1 MEVVI
6 PLYYLKKLVNLEF
19 KNYIS
24 TSCVIEDNTVFLSGE
39 NSFILDDANFSEFS
53 KAVYK
58 KFEIEYPKFFKM
70 DNLSK
75 LAFLSAELL
84 LKEVVQSN
92 EQENDIAVVFANRS
106 SSLDTD
112 VKYQESIASKDN
124 YFPSPAV
131 FVYTLPNICIGEISI
146 KNNLKSENA
155 FFVFEDF
162 PAEFMLH
169 YANNLLESEKAEKV
183 LCGWTELYQENYR
196 AVVYLVEKKPVNA
209 TSQEHNIESIKQL
222 YTNTL
227 WTL

>member
-1 MEVVI
+1 M
-6 PLYYLKKLVNLEF
+6 EF
-19 KNYIS
+19 KSYIS
-24 TSCVIEDNTVFLSGE
+24 ASCVIENHSVFLSGE
-39 NSFILDDANFSEFS
+39 NSFVLENTSFSEFS
-53 KAVYK
+53 KAAYK
-58 KFEIEYPKFFKM
+58 NFEIDYPKFFKM

-92 EQENDIAVVFANRS
+92 EQENDIALVFANRS

-112 VKYQESIASKDN
+112 VKYQVSIASKEN

-146 KNNLKSENA
+146 KHNLKSENA
-155 FFVFEDF
+155 FFVFDDF
-162 PAEFMLH
+162 PAEFMMN

-196 AVVYLVEKKPVNA
+196 AVVYLVEKKPANVS
-209 TSQEHNIESIKQL
+209 SQEHNIESIKQL